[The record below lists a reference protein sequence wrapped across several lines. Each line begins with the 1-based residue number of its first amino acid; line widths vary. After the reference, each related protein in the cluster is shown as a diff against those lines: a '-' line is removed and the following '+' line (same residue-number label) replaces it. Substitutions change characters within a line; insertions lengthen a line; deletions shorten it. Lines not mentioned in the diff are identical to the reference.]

1 MSPPLLLMGIVIL
14 ICIVLNRLIQRLAV
28 PSLLIFIALGM
39 VFGENGLFRIHFDD
53 YQVANII
60 CSVCL
65 IFIMFY
71 GGFGTNLKAARPVL
85 AKSVVL
91 STLGVMLTAGLTGLF
106 AHLALGLPLYESLL
120 IGAVISSTDAASV
133 FNILRT
139 GHLSLKYGS
148 ASLLEVE
155 SGSNDPM
162 SYMLTVILVSV
173 MSGASVSV
181 PRMLLS
187 QVVFGVLCGVVMGK
201 LAVLLLSRLTFSD
214 DHGRTILVF
223 AVAIIAYALPDLIG
237 GNGYLSVYLCGIL
250 MGNAS
255 VSQKRYLIHFFD
267 VVTGVCQ
274 VMIFFLLGLDEVVGS
289 VVF

>member
-1 MSPPLLLMGIVIL
+1 M
-14 ICIVLNRLIQRLAV
+14 
-28 PSLLIFIALGM
+28 
-39 VFGENGLFRIHFDD
+39 
-53 YQVANII
+53 
-60 CSVCL
+60 CL

-223 AVAIIAYALPDLIG
+223 ASPSSPTPCPTSSAATA
-237 GNGYLSVYLCGIL
+237 
-250 MGNAS
+250 
-255 VSQKRYLIHFFD
+255 
-267 VVTGVCQ
+267 T
-274 VMIFFLLGLDEVVGS
+274 
-289 VVF
+289 